1 MSIPV
6 SEITQAIAAYSE
18 KFTRSNMQ
26 FLQPLLK
33 AINTSHNITSR
44 SNLPGHVTTSAVIM
58 NGDNRVLYIRH
69 KILNTWLLPGGHCED
84 ADDSLIAASMREA
97 FEETGI
103 PSNSLKLILPENVP
117 IDIDL
122 HDIPENPR
130 KGEPKHWHADV
141 RFAFRLDSV
150 EKVALQEE
158 EVADYAWLMFDQMP
172 MRRLAERLY
181 DFSKNRE

>member
-1 MSIPV
+1 MSIPL

-18 KFTRSNMQ
+18 KFTRSDMQ

-33 AINTSHNITSR
+33 AMNTSHNITSR

-58 NGDNRVLYIRH
+58 NGDNRVLHVRH

-103 PSNSLKLILPENVP
+103 QSNCLKRILPANVP

-122 HDIPENPR
+122 HDIPENPQ
-130 KGEPKHWHADV
+130 KGEPKHWHVDV
-141 RFAFRLDSV
+141 RFAFRLVSA

-158 EVADYAWLMFDQMP
+158 EVTDYAWLMLDQMP
-172 MRRLAERLY
+172 MRRLANKLY
-181 DFSKNRE
+181 NLIEIQG